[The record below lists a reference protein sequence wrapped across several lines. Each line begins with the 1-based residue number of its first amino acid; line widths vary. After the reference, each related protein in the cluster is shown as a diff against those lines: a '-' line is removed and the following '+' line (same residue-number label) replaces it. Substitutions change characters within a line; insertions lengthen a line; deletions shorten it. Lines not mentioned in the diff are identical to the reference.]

1 MGMAEDRDESAGR
14 ARHILALRQTAG
26 GSPDDPWRGFSL
38 REEVR
43 LAEARFIR
51 LALKAA
57 GGRVTPA
64 ARLLGLNYQSLI
76 ALLNER
82 HRELLPLR
90 SPPVPRG
97 RGLLGRA
104 GATPQPRRRAEAKEP
119 HSLLLAAQGEPEA
132 APLCRALEAAGWL
145 VDLCR
150 DGAEALLKLEGHDH
164 YDLFVFW
171 GGPAGAGG
179 VELARLSRSLP
190 RRRRTPVIVI
200 AAGGREREA
209 WAAGADA
216 FLRDPEEVG
225 EVARTA
231 ERLAGRRGRR

>member
-1 MGMAEDRDESAGR
+1 MAEDRDESAGR
-14 ARHILALRQTAG
+14 ALHLLALRQTAG
-26 GSPDDPWRGFSL
+26 GSPDDPWRSFSL

-43 LAEARFIR
+43 LAEGRFIR
-51 LALKAA
+51 LALEEA

-90 SPPVPRG
+90 SPPIPRR
-97 RGLLGRA
+97 RGLLGRGA
-104 GATPQPRRRAEAKEP
+104 ATPPPRGRAEAKAP
-119 HSLLLAAQGEPEA
+119 RKLLLAARGESEA
-132 APLCRALEAAGWL
+132 APLRRALEATGWS
-145 VDLCR
+145 VELCR
-150 DGAEALLKLEGHDH
+150 DGAEALRKLEGQDH
-164 YDLFVFW
+164 YDLLVFG

-190 RRRRTPVIVI
+190 HRRRTPVIVI
-200 AAGGREREA
+200 AAGEREREA

-216 FLRDPEEVG
+216 FLRVPEEMG
-225 EVARTA
+225 EVARMA
-231 ERLAGRRGRR
+231 ERLTGRRGRR